1 MSTARKALDV
11 YEAQAGPKPR
21 PVFEWSARYD
31 TGLAEVDDQHRRLVD
46 IINHV
51 DRLLRA
57 ESPISV
63 LEPVLDE
70 LTEYARYHF
79 DTEERLMDSL
89 RCEPAHVQRHKL
101 AHEGF
106 VKQVALM
113 RGQASVNPTEFI
125 PTLLRFLS
133 SWLVHHILTI
143 DQAFARQVFAIRGGA
158 PLELA
163 YQQAGGAPGDPA
175 ADALLEAFNRLYD
188 DVARRN
194 LTLAELNDE
203 LKRRERELRTV
214 QDELHEANRDLEKR
228 LAAGEAEASSARAA
242 FEAQST
248 RHVAAVAGGGD
259 AARDVAEAITFT
271 ARNLGTVRECVSDL
285 FRVIEE
291 FEKVRAPSARSAA
304 DEARERRDAEVL
316 ERLRR
321 VMFEILEES
330 SARLGQAG
338 EVVDRLGARP

>member
-113 RGQASVNPTEFI
+113 RGQASVNPTGVHIVPQCCGSGGISIHGRSKSIISPI
-125 PTLLRFLS
+125 PGT
-133 SWLVHHILTI
+133 
-143 DQAFARQVFAIRGGA
+143 AFRPCAQVYR
-158 PLELA
+158 
-163 YQQAGGAPGDPA
+163 
-175 ADALLEAFNRLYD
+175 
-188 DVARRN
+188 
-194 LTLAELNDE
+194 
-203 LKRRERELRTV
+203 
-214 QDELHEANRDLEKR
+214 
-228 LAAGEAEASSARAA
+228 
-242 FEAQST
+242 
-248 RHVAAVAGGGD
+248 
-259 AARDVAEAITFT
+259 
-271 ARNLGTVRECVSDL
+271 
-285 FRVIEE
+285 
-291 FEKVRAPSARSAA
+291 ARSP
-304 DEARERRDAEVL
+304 
-316 ERLRR
+316 
-321 VMFEILEES
+321 S
-330 SARLGQAG
+330 GQP
-338 EVVDRLGARP
+338 R